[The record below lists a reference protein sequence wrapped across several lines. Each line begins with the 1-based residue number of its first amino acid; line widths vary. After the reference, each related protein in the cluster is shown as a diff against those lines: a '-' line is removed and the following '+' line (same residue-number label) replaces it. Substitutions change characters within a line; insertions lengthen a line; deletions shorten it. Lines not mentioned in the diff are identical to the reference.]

1 MNVYNQ
7 GAKELDL
14 LLLAP
19 RLLKM
24 EARLLITPLPDDTT
38 LLNKHLVSKPL
49 HHWHAAF

>member
-1 MNVYNQ
+1 LHNQ

-14 LLLAP
+14 PLLAQ

-38 LLNKHLVSKPL
+38 LLNKHLVGLIIYSPQ
-49 HHWHAAF
+49 ACS